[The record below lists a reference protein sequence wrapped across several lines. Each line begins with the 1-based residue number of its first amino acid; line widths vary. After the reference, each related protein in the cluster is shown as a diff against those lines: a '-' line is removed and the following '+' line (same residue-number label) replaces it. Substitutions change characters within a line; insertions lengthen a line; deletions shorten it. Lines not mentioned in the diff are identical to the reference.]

1 MSINYTFNLYR
12 IYFPS
17 LNSTNQQRQII
28 RSGPQK
34 SRDSLMPPP
43 FSPDFVGGKNPEV
56 TSRSAEVEI
65 GRR

>member
-43 FSPDFVGGKNPEV
+43 PSLPTSSAGK
-56 TSRSAEVEI
+56 TRK
-65 GRR
+65 

>member
-43 FSPDFVGGKNPEV
+43 SLPTSSAGK
-56 TSRSAEVEI
+56 TRK
-65 GRR
+65 

>member
-17 LNSTNQQRQII
+17 LNSTNQQRQIT

-34 SRDSLMPPP
+34 SRDSLMPPTSLP
-43 FSPDFVGGKNPEV
+43 TSSAGK
-56 TSRSAEVEI
+56 TRK
-65 GRR
+65 